1 MFGIDVHFV
10 NNKIINIL
18 IEKEVHSFVAL
29 KVSQVYFKVLVR
41 AIREI
46 KEIKGRQIG
55 KEEVNVSWFTD
66 DMIVFIINP
75 KHFTWKY
82 L

>member
-29 KVSQVYFKVLVR
+29 KFGQVYFKVLVR

-55 KEEVNVSWFTD
+55 KEVNLS
-66 DMIVFIINP
+66 
-75 KHFTWKY
+75 
-82 L
+82 

>member
-29 KVSQVYFKVLVR
+29 KVSHVYFKVLVR

-55 KEEVNVSWFTD
+55 KEEVNLS
-66 DMIVFIINP
+66 
-75 KHFTWKY
+75 
-82 L
+82 

>member
-29 KVSQVYFKVLVR
+29 KISQVYFKVLVR
-41 AIREI
+41 AKREI

-55 KEEVNVSWFTD
+55 KEEVNLS
-66 DMIVFIINP
+66 
-75 KHFTWKY
+75 
-82 L
+82 